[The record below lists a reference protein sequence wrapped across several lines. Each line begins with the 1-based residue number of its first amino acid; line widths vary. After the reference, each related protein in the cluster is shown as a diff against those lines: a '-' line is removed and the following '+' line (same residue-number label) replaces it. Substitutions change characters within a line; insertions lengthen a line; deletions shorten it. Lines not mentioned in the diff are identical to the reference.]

1 MWRRRAALAIRMAIS
16 PRFAIRHLL
25 KGDEEVAAVV
35 KCLERTARRLEEWV
49 DIYSVGCL
57 NRLLLFPGFRYLWNS
72 LAQEQECGHT
82 ARE

>member
-1 MWRRRAALAIRMAIS
+1 MAIS

-57 NRLLLFPGFRYLWNS
+57 NRLLLFPGFNTCGIVWLSAKVKYFTS
-72 LAQEQECGHT
+72 SFECQFRMT
-82 ARE
+82 KL

>member
-1 MWRRRAALAIRMAIS
+1 MAIRMAIS